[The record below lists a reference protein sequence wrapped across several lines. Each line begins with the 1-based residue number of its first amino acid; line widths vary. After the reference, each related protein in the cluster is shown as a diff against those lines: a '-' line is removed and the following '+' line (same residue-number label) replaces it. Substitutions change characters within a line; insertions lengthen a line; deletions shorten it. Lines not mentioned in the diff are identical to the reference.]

1 MDDLGL
7 VEKVIGSKEAL
18 IRLIPRIPDFWITS
32 SDFEIRGPSGIPQ
45 TYRGLNMLVKNQRHV
60 KIP

>member
-7 VEKVIGSKEAL
+7 VEEVIGSRDAL
-18 IRLIPRIPDFWITS
+18 IRLIPRIPDFWINRS
-32 SDFEIRGPSGIPQ
+32 EFEVRGPGGIPQ
-45 TYRGLNMLVKNQRHV
+45 TYRGLNTLVKNQPHV